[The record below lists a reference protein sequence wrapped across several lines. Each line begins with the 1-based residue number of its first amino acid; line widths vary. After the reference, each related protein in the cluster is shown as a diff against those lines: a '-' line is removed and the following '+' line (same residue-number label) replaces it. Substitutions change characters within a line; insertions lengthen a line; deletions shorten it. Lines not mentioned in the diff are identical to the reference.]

1 MKMYDIILGN
11 ILYIAFN
18 IGLRKVYIENHLTFL
33 RFFIAGY
40 IAIYYAADLKPYMH
54 WLGEQEDITYQIAAF
69 ILCFLAVSIALW
81 FLSKLLTRFVD
92 FLALGVLNRLLG
104 GTFIILKYALLLSF
118 VLFAINII
126 DKNKT
131 WIEEDTSENS
141 YLYYPI
147 ASIAPTLI
155 PMISDVIEDLTEN
168 DLEDSF

>member
-1 MKMYDIILGN
+1 MNMLDVILGG
-11 ILYIAFN
+11 ILIIAF
-18 IGLRKVYIENHLTFL
+18 ILGFRKGFIANLLSFL

-54 WLGEQEDITYQIAAF
+54 WLGEQEDITYQVAAF

-81 FLSKLLTRFVD
+81 FLSKFLTRFVD

-104 GTFIILKYALLLSF
+104 GTFSILKYALLLSF

-131 WIEEDTSENS
+131 WIEENTSDSS
-141 YLYYPI
+141 YLYHPI

-155 PMISDVIEDLTEN
+155 PMISDVIEDLSEN
-168 DLEDSF
+168 NLEDSF

>member
-81 FLSKLLTRFVD
+81 FFFILLTRFVV
-92 FLALGVLNRLLG
+92 FLVLGVLYCLLCG
-104 GTFIILKYALLLSF
+104 VFSLL
-118 VLFAINII
+118 
-126 DKNKT
+126 
-131 WIEEDTSENS
+131 
-141 YLYYPI
+141 
-147 ASIAPTLI
+147 
-155 PMISDVIEDLTEN
+155 
-168 DLEDSF
+168 